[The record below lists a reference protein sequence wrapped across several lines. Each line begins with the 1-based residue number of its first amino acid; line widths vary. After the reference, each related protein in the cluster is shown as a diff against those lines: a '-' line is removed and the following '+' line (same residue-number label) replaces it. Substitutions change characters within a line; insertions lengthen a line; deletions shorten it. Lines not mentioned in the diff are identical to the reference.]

1 MIQLSCFLVGNHPL
15 LKVGSAP
22 VDMLLFTFRVCYLAG
37 QVIKHLQKNQ
47 PELNISE
54 DDVKCVMLAG
64 LCHDLGKYRVGTR
77 VNCYR
82 GQRYPLQKV
91 STRRVAFVLRGR
103 FTQVFMNNQSATHL
117 RPRFVYYVHTHT
129 G

>member
-64 LCHDLGKYRVGTR
+64 LCHDLGKYRVGAR

-82 GQRYPLQKV
+82 GQRYRGGPGGSTLCWGSRGQSPLV
-91 STRRVAFVLRGR
+91 GVRG
-103 FTQVFMNNQSATHL
+103 
-117 RPRFVYYVHTHT
+117 
-129 G
+129 